1 MTEHADTESGFPT
14 KGSLKRIPFPQL
26 IRQIARAEVTGS
38 LYLLNG
44 QTKKV
49 IFFRAGKPVSVRSN
63 VISECLG
70 QILASEGL
78 ITQEQSDNS
87 LEAVRRT
94 GKKQGELLIEM
105 GLISEGN
112 LQYGL
117 DAQFR
122 GKLGDI
128 FSWEEGRFQ
137 FKPGG
142 DDTGEAPPSECNENI
157 IISAIQSRYSD
168 DRARHALRPFAGKYP
183 VAVPAWTSNADPLE
197 LIPEEVYVLQGLDGS
212 RSVDELLSGELD
224 LPVPRTATLLY
235 GLIAAGVVDLK
246 TRRLLARP
254 KPKKPELQPEGL
266 DDADLAPDFEPA
278 SVIGEYEDTPLPSR
292 LPSAAQSTSR
302 MPALLTEDEEM
313 FAGVAALDEDE
324 SVVLDTRDLRAKV
337 RRAEKLSQ
345 AQTQGDESDF
355 SDLDEEP
362 AIREE
367 PTTLDGSLLDLDE
380 ESFDDE
386 VELLDDEEMV
396 EMVDEV
402 EMVEDLPDLEDL
414 PVEDLD
420 LGDIDDLP
428 DLDDLDLSDIDDLAL
443 PEPEPEPEPEPAP
456 AAPSPEDSIEAIPI
470 DELSALEEVD
480 AIDLDDLSGID
491 ELPDLADVDDDIA
504 EVSTLDEFD
513 EVSMIEEVVED
524 VEVDDIDLDDIDLGD
539 IGDDIDDLNEELGD
553 LDDNID
559 LGDLDDIDLDDIDL
573 GEVDLGDVDLGDVDL
588 DDKGISDDDL
598 DDLANLDFDDL
609 AVDEESGDIGGA
621 RYQDAVAAMN
631 EGDYA
636 SASALFEDAYQNG
649 YDVAVLHAALAF
661 SRYRAAGGNPAA
673 AQDALD
679 LLAYA
684 EQREPELDLVHA
696 YRGAVLLGLGATD
709 SARESFER
717 AIEINP
723 YCEIA
728 IQYINN
734 M

>member
-197 LIPEEVYVLQGLDGS
+197 LIPEEVYVLRSLDGS

-254 KPKKPELQPEGL
+254 KPKKPDLQPEGL

-337 RRAEKLSQ
+337 RRAEKLAQ
-345 AQTQGDESDF
+345 AQAPAQDDESDF
-355 SDLDEEP
+355 SDLDDEP

-396 EMVDEV
+396 EMVEEV
-402 EMVEDLPDLEDL
+402 EMVEDLPAVD
-414 PVEDLD
+414 DLD

-443 PEPEPEPEPEPAP
+443 PEPAPEP

-504 EVSTLDEFD
+504 EVSTLEEFD

-524 VEVDDIDLDDIDLGD
+524 VEVDDIDLDDIDLGE

-559 LGDLDDIDLDDIDL
+559 LGDIGDLDDIDLDDIDL
-573 GEVDLGDVDLGDVDL
+573 GDVDLGD
-588 DDKGISDDDL
+588 DDGDKAISDDDL

-649 YDVAVLHAALAF
+649 YDVPVLHAALAF